1 MDPLLA
7 LAVIVGLVVV
17 ATLVGLLW
25 RARNGRVRDA
35 SGVATLQQTG
45 LKSSLEDDAQFGSDA
60 TIVQFSTEFCGPCR
74 IAERVLSGVAA
85 QRDGI
90 AYLDVDLTT
99 RPQLATEFGVLQ
111 TPTILLVDAAGGI
124 RSRIVGV
131 PKAHEVTARL
141 DEITK
146 ENHVVVG

>member
-1 MDPLLA
+1 MNPLLA
-7 LAVIVGLVVV
+7 LAVIAGLVVV
-17 ATLVGLLW
+17 ATIAGLLW
-25 RARNGRVRDA
+25 RARNGRIRTTTGGA
-35 SGVATLQQTG
+35 KLQQTG
-45 LKSSLEDDAQFGSDA
+45 LQRTLGDDAHFGSDA

-74 IAERVLSGVAA
+74 IAERVLTGVAA
-85 QRDGI
+85 QRDGV

-131 PKAHEVTARL
+131 PKAREVTARL
-141 DEITK
+141 DEIVK
-146 ENHVVVG
+146 ESHVVV